1 MISALAVVLL
11 TKDITKKFFVFTITK
26 DQTIALA
33 GLYQSLALV
42 QNVAWDGDSSHSC
55 MIPTISS
62 ILNLNPSNY
71 IDVYGS
77 IDNIQLG
84 IQTLKV
90 ALQNKSE
97 KHAIERTRY
106 AINLMYLASK
116 FAANMNSVSSL
127 SNQLER
133 INNQYTSVEDSM
145 EDIVT
150 DLGELYREYISPL
163 GPKVIIEGDP
173 VFLKSGSNA
182 SKIRALLLA
191 GIRAIVL
198 WKQANGKRWTL
209 LLGRKSLLNNLS
221 SLEQSSTI

>member
-1 MISALAVVLL
+1 M
-11 TKDITKKFFVFTITK
+11 FTISK

-42 QNVAWDGDSSHSC
+42 QNIAWEGDANHSC
-55 MIPTISS
+55 MVPTIES
-62 ILNLNPSNY
+62 ILKLDSDQY

-77 IDNIQLG
+77 TNNLQLG
-84 IQTLKV
+84 IQTLKT

-97 KHAIERTRY
+97 KHALERTRY

-116 FAANMNSVSSL
+116 FAVNPNAVSSL

-133 INNQYTSVEDSM
+133 ISNQYDSVAESLD
-145 EDIVT
+145 EIT
-150 DLGELYREYISPL
+150 QELGGLYREHISPL

-173 VFLKSGSNA
+173 VYLKMGQNA
-182 SKIRALLLA
+182 SIIRALLLA
-191 GIRAIVL
+191 GLRAVIL

-209 LLGRKSLLNNLS
+209 LLGRKSLLNNILA
-221 SLEQSSTI
+221 LEQSI

>member
-1 MISALAVVLL
+1 MKSVLIKQVVSY
-11 TKDITKKFFVFTITK
+11 VFTISK

-42 QNVAWDGDSSHSC
+42 QTIAWEGNTNHSC
-55 MIPTISS
+55 MVPTIES
-62 ILNLNPSNY
+62 ILKLDANEY

-77 IDNIQLG
+77 IDNLQLG
-84 IQTLKV
+84 IQTLKT

-116 FAANMNSVSSL
+116 FAVNPKAVSSL
-127 SNQLER
+127 GSQIERISNQ
-133 INNQYTSVEDSM
+133 YDSIDDNLD
-145 EDIVT
+145 DIT
-150 DLGELYREYISPL
+150 EDLGGLYREHISPL

-173 VFLKSGSNA
+173 VYLKMDQNA

-191 GIRAIVL
+191 GVRAVVL

-209 LLGRKSLLNNLS
+209 LLGRKSLMDNLLV
-221 SLEQSSTI
+221 LEQAI